1 MRGGDNLNRMI
12 TKYAQTQPLQA
23 VAASQ
28 ARRLIIKRLR
38 SVSMAYVLSG
48 LTATAQVAPA
58 SSPAAAPPEL
68 QPCPAE
74 VANSSQCMTGRDS
87 AGAYYW
93 LVMPPAWNGTLVV
106 HAHGGPELG
115 TPKRERAAEDATRWA
130 IWSRA
135 GYAYA
140 GSGFRQGGVAVRSAA
155 EDTDRVRALFVAQ
168 WGQPKYTVLH
178 GQSWGAG
185 VAARTAE
192 IFAAPSNPGTTVN
205 TVNTVDPIDIRKP
218 AYDAVLLTSGVLGG
232 GSQSYNF
239 RLDLR
244 VVYQAVCNNHPK
256 PDEPDYP
263 LWQGLPPKST
273 LTRADLAARV
283 NACTGVQQKPA
294 DRSATQQRNLTT
306 LLDVIRI
313 PESSLL
319 GHMNWATWHFQD
331 IVFNRLKGRNP
342 FGNDQVRYRGS
353 ADDGALNA
361 KVARYAADSAAMA
374 DFSADTDPQGRIAVP
389 VLTMHGINDGVA
401 FVELES
407 TFRETMAKGGSLPR
421 LVQVFT
427 RNENHSYSSDAQY
440 VTAMRALLDW
450 VASGN
455 KPTPAR
461 IASQCADIAV
471 NFETQTG
478 CRFLPDYQPQPLASR
493 VPAR

>member
-1 MRGGDNLNRMI
+1 MN
-12 TKYAQTQPLQA
+12 TTQAQRFNFQ
-23 VAASQ
+23 
-28 ARRLIIKRLR
+28 RLSLI
-38 SVSMAYVLSG
+38 SVVYLLSG

-58 SSPAAAPPEL
+58 LVAPPAA

-74 VANSSQCMTGRDS
+74 VAKGSQCMTGRDS

-93 LVMPPAWNGTLVV
+93 LVMPPEWNGTLVV

-155 EDTDRVRALFVAQ
+155 EDTDRVRALFIAQ

-178 GQSWGAG
+178 GQSWGAS

-192 IFAAPSNPGTTVN
+192 IFIPPDNSVNPVNLVN
-205 TVNTVDPIDIRKP
+205 TNKT

-244 VVYQAVCNNHPK
+244 VVYQAICNNHPK
-256 PDEPDYP
+256 PDESAYP
-263 LWQGLPPKST
+263 LWQGLPINNT
-273 LTRADLAARV
+273 LTRVELAARV
-283 NACTGVQQKPA
+283 DACTGVRHKPT
-294 DRSATQQRNLTT
+294 DRSAAQQRNLTT
-306 LLDVIRI
+306 IVDVIRI

-331 IVFNRLKGRNP
+331 IVFNRLNGRNP
-342 FGNDQVRYRGS
+342 FGNDKVRYRGS
-353 ADDGALNA
+353 ADDGALNTN
-361 KVARYAADSAAMA
+361 VARYTADRAAMA
-374 DFSADTDPQGRIAVP
+374 DFSADTDPQGRIPVP
-389 VLTMHGINDGVA
+389 VLTMHGINDAVA

-407 TFRETMAKGGSLPR
+407 TFRDTMTKGGSLPR

-427 RNENHSYSSDAQY
+427 RDENHSYSSDAQY

-455 KPTPAR
+455 KPTPSLL
-461 IASQCADIAV
+461 ASQCANMAA
-471 NFETQTG
+471 NFEPQSG